1 MIGELSEDLIMT
13 GDEIDV
19 ENLFSDDGGEEE
31 TQVTHL
37 PQEKEEKKRKN
48 Y

>member
-19 ENLFSDDGGEEE
+19 DNLFSDDGGEEE
-31 TQVTHL
+31 TQVTPHKL
-37 PQEKEEKKRKN
+37 SKILN
-48 Y
+48 H